1 MLEIAG
7 STGHPEFDL
16 NTWRAPRLSNEPSY
30 SATPEFLGSD
40 QAPFTPAVNQ
50 NNGTPPAG
58 FHSR

>member
-40 QAPFTPAVNQ
+40 QAPFTPAVNV
-50 NNGTPPAG
+50 
-58 FHSR
+58 